1 MTKRLGKILK
11 STCQKWKK
19 VPISRAKKRLEK
31 FDLFP
36 IKITKKEIEDQI
48 KK

>member
-1 MTKRLGKILK
+1 MSEMEK
-11 STCQKWKK
+11 STYFQG
-19 VPISRAKKRLEK
+19 KKRLEK

>member
-1 MTKRLGKILK
+1 MEKSTYFQGKKRLG
-11 STCQKWKK
+11 
-19 VPISRAKKRLEK
+19 K

-36 IKITKKEIEDQI
+36 IKITKKEIDNQI